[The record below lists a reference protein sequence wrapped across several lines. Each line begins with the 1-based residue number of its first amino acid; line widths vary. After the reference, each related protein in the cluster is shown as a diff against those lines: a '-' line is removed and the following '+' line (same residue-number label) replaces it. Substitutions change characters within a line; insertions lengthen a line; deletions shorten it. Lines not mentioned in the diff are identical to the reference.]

1 MDDDLTLV
9 RAYARAGSETAFA
22 ALVAR
27 HVNLV
32 YSVALRQVCD
42 AGLAEEITQAVFIL
56 LARKAGSLGDRTILA
71 GWLCRAARYASA
83 DALKQQ
89 RRRQRREQEAHMQ
102 SLGNEAEPEAW
113 THIAPLLDRAL
124 HQLGEKDHDAIVLR
138 YLENKDLREVGRAL
152 GASED
157 AAKMRVSRALEKL
170 RKFFTKRGVTLSAAV
185 IAGAISANSVQ
196 AAPAGLVP
204 IISATALTK
213 GAAAGGSTLTLVKGA
228 LKVMAWS
235 KAKTAVVAGA
245 VVILAAGTATL
256 TLRHPQPQPPVHIE
270 GIPRDW
276 SSMSGRREQWNWV
289 NNTIYGNSTN
299 GDSILASTRQYGNVT
314 FSAMVST
321 TNREATLALRMQDAN
336 NGYLAAFV
344 PDGTPAARN
353 DTAKITLLQRISG
366 EERELAIFKRRGMSG
381 PGQVEKFTFSAI
393 GSHLEV
399 RLNDLPVIST
409 NDAAFASGFIGL
421 RVYGDPKYPCDAC
434 FSNLTVQ

>member
-1 MDDDLTLV
+1 VLV
-9 RAYARAGSETAFA
+9 
-22 ALVAR
+22 
-27 HVNLV
+27 
-32 YSVALRQVCD
+32 
-42 AGLAEEITQAVFIL
+42 
-56 LARKAGSLGDRTILA
+56 
-71 GWLCRAARYASA
+71 
-83 DALKQQ
+83 
-89 RRRQRREQEAHMQ
+89 
-102 SLGNEAEPEAW
+102 
-113 THIAPLLDRAL
+113 
-124 HQLGEKDHDAIVLR
+124 
-138 YLENKDLREVGRAL
+138 
-152 GASED
+152 
-157 AAKMRVSRALEKL
+157 
-170 RKFFTKRGVTLSAAV
+170 
-185 IAGAISANSVQ
+185 
-196 AAPAGLVP
+196 
-204 IISATALTK
+204 
-213 GAAAGGSTLTLVKGA
+213 
-228 LKVMAWS
+228 
-235 KAKTAVVAGA
+235 
-245 VVILAAGTATL
+245 LAAGTATL